1 MPGFSFGAD
10 TNRVAERGHR
20 RVIYFRIFHQYMD
33 DQPGQRWRRAYFSA
47 PEQYG
52 HQSAGNIYL
61 GIDVRVFVFQIQY
74 F

>member
-1 MPGFSFGAD
+1 
-10 TNRVAERGHR
+10 
-20 RVIYFRIFHQYMD
+20 MD

-52 HQSAGNIYL
+52 HQSAGYIYL
-61 GIDVRVFVFQIQY
+61 GFDVRVFVFQIQY